1 MKEAW
6 TVKPESIK
14 PEEVSAVYDADIV
27 VIGAGHA
34 GTCAAR
40 AGAEAG
46 ASVIVIEQQEREKQW
61 VLGIGEIGHINSK
74 WQKEH
79 GIPEVDID
87 TFVNDW
93 QLRTGNRSLYPLIR
107 SYALHGGETFDWFI
121 EPLTTEEKASIHPV
135 LTPASPNMPET
146 LNGFHAWPGTPNM
159 GMELQTKAVK
169 ANHRLAEEHGARFF
183 FSTRA
188 VQLEQAEN
196 GCVTGVYAKDAEGKL
211 GLYRARKGVVL
222 AAGDYSKNADMCR
235 YLLTEA
241 ADLTEE
247 GSDFT
252 GHGWDGSGIC
262 MGLWTGGRL
271 EPNGQL
277 WAIFDDTIREQV
289 TFQTPCHG
297 LYDYTDAKERENFE
311 AVLTKAKSQRG
322 QAGQKGS
329 AALDKDRAGETRPLY
344 CADTLEELAG
354 LIFKEKED

>member
-1 MKEAW
+1 
-6 TVKPESIK
+6 
-14 PEEVSAVYDADIV
+14 
-27 VIGAGHA
+27 
-34 GTCAAR
+34 
-40 AGAEAG
+40 
-46 ASVIVIEQQEREKQW
+46 
-61 VLGIGEIGHINSK
+61 
-74 WQKEH
+74 
-79 GIPEVDID
+79 
-87 TFVNDW
+87 
-93 QLRTGNRSLYPLIR
+93 
-107 SYALHGGETFDWFI
+107 
-121 EPLTTEEKASIHPV
+121 
-135 LTPASPNMPET
+135 MPET

-262 MGLWTGGRL
+262 MGLWAGGRL

-289 TFQTPCHG
+289 TFQTTCHG
-297 LYDYTDAKERENFE
+297 LYDYTDEKERANFE
-311 AVLTKAKSQRG
+311 AVLAKVKSQSG
-322 QAGQKGS
+322 QTGQKGS

-354 LIFKEKED
+354 LIFKEKEDQENFLKEVKRYNALCRKGHDDDFGKDPRLMHPVEKPPFFASGTIKDSHRPGGQSLKILVTVSGLEIDEHQQVLNRDFEPIPGLYATGNCSGRRFGVQYTTSLPGQSIGIAQTLGRELGLYLTGL